1 MIELN
6 QPVDMN
12 GVDIPIGTGCLYDEQ
27 GNEHEV
33 QEWVYN
39 QTTGKWSFKSEGS
52 DCYDPG
58 LFCVSKPAG
67 DNSRKRL
74 LQDLRIAELVVR
86 HDGMWCCAYLGRG
99 YFHCDGCPADDNC
112 AGYVISD
119 IAARVRAV
127 FGGEQDA

>member
-12 GVDIPIGTGCLYDEQ
+12 GVDIPIGTGCLYDEH

-52 DCYDPG
+52 DDYDPG

>member
-52 DCYDPG
+52 DGYDPG

>member
-1 MIELN
+1 MAAMAA
-6 QPVDMN
+6 Q
-12 GVDIPIGTGCLYDEQ
+12 GTSRLTEPLVSALARYM
-27 GNEHEV
+27 
-33 QEWVYN
+33 
-39 QTTGKWSFKSEGS
+39 S
-52 DCYDPG
+52 DNDCMYTAISKKCG
-58 LFCVSKPAG
+58 LSYGTVFCVSKPAG

>member
-12 GVDIPIGTGCLYDEQ
+12 GIDIPIGTGCLYDEQ

-52 DCYDPG
+52 DGYDPG

>member
-52 DCYDPG
+52 DGYDPG
-58 LFCVSKPAG
+58 LFCISKPAG

>member
-52 DCYDPG
+52 DGYDPG

-67 DNSRKRL
+67 GNSRKRL

>member
-1 MIELN
+1 MIKLN

-52 DCYDPG
+52 DGYDPG

>member
-52 DCYDPG
+52 DGYDPG
-58 LFCVSKPAG
+58 LFCVSKPAC

-74 LQDLRIAELVVR
+74 LQDLRIAEIVVR

-99 YFHCDGCPADDNC
+99 YSHCDGCPADDNC
-112 AGYVISD
+112 VGYVISD
-119 IAARVRAV
+119 IDARVRAV

>member
-12 GVDIPIGTGCLYDEQ
+12 GIDIPIGTGCLYDEQ

-52 DCYDPG
+52 DGYDPG

-74 LQDLRIAELVVR
+74 LQDLRIAELAVR

>member
-52 DCYDPG
+52 DGYDPG

-67 DNSRKRL
+67 GNSRKRL
-74 LQDLRIAELVVR
+74 LQDLRIAEFTAR
-86 HDGMWCCAYLGRG
+86 NDGMWCCAYLGRG